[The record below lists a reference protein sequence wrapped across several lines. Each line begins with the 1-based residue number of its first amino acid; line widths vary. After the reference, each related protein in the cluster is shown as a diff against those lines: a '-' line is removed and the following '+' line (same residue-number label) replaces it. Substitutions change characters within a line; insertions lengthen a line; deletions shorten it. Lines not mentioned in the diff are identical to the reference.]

1 MWNIFRIA
9 ADKKLLILIACC
21 LLLVLLRTS
30 QNEVENYI
38 GTLQKNIFVEH
49 TVLVTKIKPF
59 FLVVTY
65 NGSLQDLI
73 SLIYWNSTVY

>member
-30 QNEVENYI
+30 QNVENYI
-38 GTLQKNIFVEH
+38 GTLQKNIFVVH